1 MVKSIFF
8 TGQGSQFVSM
18 GLDLYKKSSTFK
30 NIVDRAEEILEMP
43 LKKLMFEG
51 PEEELTLTKNAQP
64 AILTVGIGKFEVY
77 KEKNG
82 LEGIEYA
89 LGHSLGEFGALYAS
103 EVLSFES
110 VLRLVKMRGLLMNQ
124 AGEKTKGTMAVAL
137 GMGKEETQEII
148 NEIKDENLVIANYNT
163 QEQYIV
169 SGPVE
174 SIEKFIEL
182 SKKRG
187 YKKVI
192 KLNVSAAFHS
202 PLMKEAAIEFE
213 KYIDKEEFKK
223 PILKV
228 IQNCT
233 GKAHDDPLEI
243 KENLKKQILSPVLF
257 IDSVL
262 CLINS
267 GAKSGVEFGPKPI
280 LKGLVS
286 RIDSSF
292 SIEFFDG
299 T

>member
-1 MVKSIFF
+1 MVRSIFF

-18 GLDLYKKSSTFK
+18 GIELYKKNEIFK
-30 NIVDRAEEILEMP
+30 KIVDEAEKILEMP

-64 AILTVGIGKFEVY
+64 AILTVGVGKFEVY

-103 EVLSFES
+103 EVLGFES
-110 VLRLVKMRGLLMNQ
+110 VFKLVKIRGLLMNQ
-124 AGEKTKGTMAVAL
+124 AGEKTKGTMAVAI
-137 GMGKEETQEII
+137 GMGKEEALEII
-148 NEIKDENLVIANYNT
+148 DEIKDENLVIANYNT

-169 SGPVE
+169 SGPVL
-174 SIEKFIEL
+174 SIEKFMEL

-202 PLMKEAAIEFE
+202 PLMREAALEFE
-213 KYIDKEEFKK
+213 KYIDKEVFKK
-223 PILKV
+223 PNLKV
-228 IQNCT
+228 IQNFT
-233 GKAHDDPLEI
+233 GKAHDDPDEI

-262 CLINS
+262 YLTNL
-267 GAKSGVEFGPKPI
+267 GVKSGIEFGPKPI
-280 LKGLVS
+280 LKGLVA
-286 RIDSSF
+286 RIDGSF
-292 SIEFFDG
+292 SLEFFDG
-299 T
+299 Y